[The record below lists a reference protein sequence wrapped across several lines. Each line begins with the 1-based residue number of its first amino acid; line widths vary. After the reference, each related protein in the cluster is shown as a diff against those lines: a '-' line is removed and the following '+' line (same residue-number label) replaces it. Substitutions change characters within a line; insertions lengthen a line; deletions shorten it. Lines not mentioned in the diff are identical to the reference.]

1 MIQNIFVNIKKLKI
15 NVLNVT
21 VVEFVSIKNVK
32 VYALNVMEHIYVS
45 IRNNEINALSALQK
59 VAVNIANLLEF
70 LVPVGNPTAS
80 VVTAY

>member
-1 MIQNIFVNIKKLKI
+1 M
-15 NVLNVT
+15 

-32 VYALNVMEHIYVS
+32 VYVLNVMEYIYVR

-70 LVPVGNPTAS
+70 LVPVGNPTAF
-80 VVTAY
+80 VATVYCIQM